1 MLAASIGLRKA
12 DIMERIPPEL
22 VGRAVQDPEFRR
34 RLLTDPA
41 TAIEG
46 TGYELDQD
54 QIDALTALDSGAVER
69 AVEALIGDGDTKY
82 G

>member
-54 QIDALTALDSGAVER
+54 QIDALTALDAGAVER
-69 AVEALIGDGDTKY
+69 AVEALVGDGDTKY